1 MSESLVDA
9 RPVPG
14 TAIAALT
21 VGVLSIAAIPLMVV
35 ATLPLG
41 VVALVL
47 GLVSRRTLRRDP
59 TLRGSRISLAG
70 FLLGISG
77 MILGGAV
84 PLALMLL
91 WRLFG
96 SGD

>member
-1 MSESLVDA
+1 MSEILVDA

-14 TAIAALT
+14 TAIAALS

-47 GLVSRRTLRRDP
+47 ALVSRRALRRDP

>member
-1 MSESLVDA
+1 MSENLVDS

-14 TAIAALT
+14 TAIAALA
-21 VGVLSIAAIPLMVV
+21 VGVLSIAAIPVMVA

-47 GLVSRRTLRRDP
+47 GLMSRHTLRRDP

-70 FLLGISG
+70 FLLGLSG

-84 PLALMLL
+84 PLGLIFL